1 MNKSSS
7 DLKIMKNELDSL
19 EVERSIISSSVRR
32 IHETFRE
39 GKLSKLEFDRLMI
52 KYGEDLKKCDEEIE
66 QTRSVVDLY
75 ELSTVKNNL
84 VSIIENKI
92 KLIDT
97 RLNEI
102 SNKNV
107 KMLIKSKKS
116 RLFLTYGS

>member
-1 MNKSSS
+1 M
-7 DLKIMKNELDSL
+7 MKNELDSL

-97 RLNEI
+97 RLN
-102 SNKNV
+102 
-107 KMLIKSKKS
+107 
-116 RLFLTYGS
+116 